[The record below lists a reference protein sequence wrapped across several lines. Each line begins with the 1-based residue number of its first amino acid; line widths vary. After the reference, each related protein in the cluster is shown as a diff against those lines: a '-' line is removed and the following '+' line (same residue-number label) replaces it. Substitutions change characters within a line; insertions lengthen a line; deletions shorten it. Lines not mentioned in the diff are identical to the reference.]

1 MDGRADDGAHD
12 DGFQIEVVEIW
23 PGIAVVDVAGDVDL
37 HSAPEFREALSKL
50 VDGDTTRQVTL
61 DLSDVTFLD
70 SMAIGVILGAKKRL
84 VASGRDLELVVGNPD
99 IRRIFEITMLD
110 RIFALHATLAEAGIA
125 DYKAASTEG

>member
-1 MDGRADDGAHD
+1 MSTSIPPR
-12 DGFQIEVVEIW
+12 
-23 PGIAVVDVAGDVDL
+23 
-37 HSAPEFREALSKL
+37 SSREALSKL
-50 VDGDTTRQVTL
+50 VDSDTTRQVTL
-61 DLSDVTFLD
+61 ELSDVTFLD

-110 RIFALHATLAEAGIA
+110 RIFALHANLAEAGIA